1 MDVANQ
7 SFTKQK
13 INTNNAHAQAI
24 SNVEKASINR
34 IGQRTALACA
44 SQKRFHKSVLLLCV
58 CVTQTT

>member
-34 IGQRTALACA
+34 IGQRTALASTSWIHLIA
-44 SQKRFHKSVLLLCV
+44 RRRQWLNMSSVG
-58 CVTQTT
+58 